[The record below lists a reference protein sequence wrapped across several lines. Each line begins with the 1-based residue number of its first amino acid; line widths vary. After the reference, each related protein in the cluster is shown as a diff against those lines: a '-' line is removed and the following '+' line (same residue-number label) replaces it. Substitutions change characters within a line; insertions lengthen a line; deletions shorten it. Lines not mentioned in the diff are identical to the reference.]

1 MRVYHKY
8 SYHTHEENSY
18 VKRLICFLLMKFDEM
33 YMYTYKQVVHIEI
46 YHILVYMWY
55 IYHMAF
61 IY

>member
-1 MRVYHKY
+1 
-8 SYHTHEENSY
+8 
-18 VKRLICFLLMKFDEM
+18 M

>member
-1 MRVYHKY
+1 
-8 SYHTHEENSY
+8 
-18 VKRLICFLLMKFDEM
+18 MKFDEM

-46 YHILVYMWY
+46 YLILVYMWY